1 MKNLRLLL
9 ILAVCLLAAGSLAA
23 QTYRGGIAGTV
34 TDASGAVVPNAKV
47 TIRNVDTGVERS
59 ATTDAEGYY
68 VATEL
73 PIGNYSV
80 TVEVQGFQTAVATG
94 IRVEVAGERRVDITL
109 QPGAMTQRTEVVAEV
124 PLVET
129 TSNVLGGT
137 LERRQVEELPISG
150 RDFGK
155 LLVLVPGASGDP
167 VGNTD
172 FPGSFG
178 LFTTNGNRGRAN
190 NFLLDGT
197 DMNDGYRN
205 LPAINE
211 AGVFGTPATI
221 LPLDAIAEIRIL
233 TNFEPEYGR
242 NGGSVVNIVTKS
254 GTNDL
259 HGSVYWFFRNDA
271 LNARNFFNTVGPK
284 DKFRNNNFG
293 YSVGGPFIRNKTFFY
308 FGFEGQRES
317 GAITTLAKVP
327 DPARYAFAPNIV
339 IRNLLNLCAVTGQCS
354 GGSLLWP
361 APTPG
366 FNFAGL
372 NAIVPADFRNRVDSM
387 IIKVDHNFNENNLL
401 TGRYFFGNS
410 TQSFPLGLAGGN
422 NLPRTNT
429 FTPTRVQLLSLSYV
443 KVYSPTRVNEL
454 RVGWNRFAED
464 FLADDRDVFG
474 NPAASL
480 LLNTGVT
487 AERDFGL
494 PEIHVGPFS
503 ALGSSQFSNPRG
515 RVDTNWHVID
525 NYSWKRG
532 RHDLKFGFEF
542 RRTFVSS
549 FNDSNFRGVINF
561 DRLADFRNGFPSGG
575 LTVVGGT
582 DRGTFQNSYAGYIQD
597 SFRWTSRFTFNWGL
611 RYDYY
616 GVLDEERNRFSRYD
630 PVAGLIQLGSPGF
643 PRLYDR
649 DLNNFG
655 PRLSFAWDPWGT
667 GKTVLRAG
675 WGLFYDAFSQDFF
688 IGQIPWNTFSPG
700 AAYNPIG
707 ETPVFITFVTTG
719 FLVPNAPVFPGGFA
733 SNSTDITQANPDI
746 RTPYIQNFNVNVQR
760 ELWANTMLQIAY
772 VGSMGRKLFRTSEI
786 NQSFVPGGARPFDA
800 TALLCP
806 VVTPTCPAT
815 SGPFIVD
822 EVGTT
827 ATSNYNS
834 LQISFNQRNWH
845 GWTNQVSY
853 TWGHSI
859 DTASDG
865 IESVPNQATP
875 DNSNNPAGERAN
887 SNFDVRH
894 RFVWN
899 WIYDVPKLSDRV
911 PKLTQGWQLSGV
923 LSLMSG
929 HPYHVNMFADDAFD
943 FILRPDLV
951 GDPFL
956 GASGPDRYLNLAAF
970 RYPCTSAGCHYG
982 NLPRNFFTGPDFKN
996 FDISIIKN
1004 TPITERVTI
1013 QFRAD
1018 FFNFTNRAN
1027 FASPTLPAF
1036 IAQGDFQGISPGGTG
1051 LAGRGGANGST
1062 LADPFNCITT
1072 GTNPGCFLPI
1082 TATPDT
1088 GIGYPSLGGGGPRNV
1103 QFAIKVIF

>member
-1 MKNLRLLL
+1 M
-9 ILAVCLLAAGSLAA
+9 
-23 QTYRGGIAGTV
+23 
-34 TDASGAVVPNAKV
+34 
-47 TIRNVDTGVERS
+47 
-59 ATTDAEGYY
+59 
-68 VATEL
+68 
-73 PIGNYSV
+73 
-80 TVEVQGFQTAVATG
+80 
-94 IRVEVAGERRVDITL
+94 
-109 QPGAMTQRTEVVAEV
+109 
-124 PLVET
+124 
-129 TSNVLGGT
+129 
-137 LERRQVEELPISG
+137 
-150 RDFGK
+150 
-155 LLVLVPGASGDP
+155 
-167 VGNTD
+167 
-172 FPGSFG
+172 
-178 LFTTNGNRGRAN
+178 
-190 NFLLDGT
+190 
-197 DMNDGYRN
+197 
-205 LPAINE
+205 
-211 AGVFGTPATI
+211 
-221 LPLDAIAEIRIL
+221 
-233 TNFEPEYGR
+233 
-242 NGGSVVNIVTKS
+242 
-254 GTNDL
+254 
-259 HGSVYWFFRNDA
+259 
-271 LNARNFFNTVGPK
+271 
-284 DKFRNNNFG
+284 
-293 YSVGGPFIRNKTFFY
+293 
-308 FGFEGQRES
+308 
-317 GAITTLAKVP
+317 
-327 DPARYAFAPNIV
+327 
-339 IRNLLNLCAVTGQCS
+339 
-354 GGSLLWP
+354 
-361 APTPG
+361 
-366 FNFAGL
+366 
-372 NAIVPADFRNRVDSM
+372 
-387 IIKVDHNFNENNLL
+387 
-401 TGRYFFGNS
+401 
-410 TQSFPLGLAGGN
+410 
-422 NLPRTNT
+422 
-429 FTPTRVQLLSLSYV
+429 
-443 KVYSPTRVNEL
+443 
-454 RVGWNRFAED
+454 
-464 FLADDRDVFG
+464 
-474 NPAASL
+474 
-480 LLNTGVT
+480 
-487 AERDFGL
+487 
-494 PEIHVGPFS
+494 
-503 ALGSSQFSNPRG
+503 
-515 RVDTNWHVID
+515 
-525 NYSWKRG
+525 
-532 RHDLKFGFEF
+532 
-542 RRTFVSS
+542 
-549 FNDSNFRGVINF
+549 
-561 DRLADFRNGFPSGG
+561 
-575 LTVVGGT
+575 
-582 DRGTFQNSYAGYIQD
+582 
-597 SFRWTSRFTFNWGL
+597 
-611 RYDYY
+611 
-616 GVLDEERNRFSRYD
+616 
-630 PVAGLIQLGSPGF
+630 
-643 PRLYDR
+643 
-649 DLNNFG
+649 
-655 PRLSFAWDPWGT
+655 
-667 GKTVLRAG
+667 
-675 WGLFYDAFSQDFF
+675 
-688 IGQIPWNTFSPG
+688 
-700 AAYNPIG
+700 
-707 ETPVFITFVTTG
+707 TTG

-899 WIYDVPKLSDRV
+899 WIYDVPKLSDRA

-996 FDISIIKN
+996 FDISIVKN
-1004 TPITERVTI
+1004 TPISERVTI